1 MHFGRRPATPRRR
14 LRLAADPMKLPRP
27 LRLAPLACILAAPA
41 LAQAPANPPRPAPP
55 QPPLVFHVW
64 PGQAPGE
71 TGAVPPEQ
79 SQATDPGKLLPHQT
93 TNVSVPTLTTFRP
106 AHDVD
111 TGVSVIVCPGGG
123 FRELDMDKEGEMAAR
138 WLNSVGMTAF
148 VLKYRVP
155 DRPGTPR
162 LAAIQDG
169 QRALRL
175 VRRHAQEWG
184 LNPHEI
190 GIMGF
195 SAGAALS
202 VFTCVGFDKDSYPAA
217 DAADRE
223 SSRPDFGVIVYTGE
237 MVDKATG
244 GFRADL
250 PVSKA
255 TPQMFIVD
263 VENDRV
269 NSDNSTYLFLAL
281 KHAGVPAELHQ
292 YTLGEHGFAFRPGPN
307 PHTTWPD
314 RLRDWMVGQGILKIR
329 PPLPPR

>member
-1 MHFGRRPATPRRR
+1 MKPP
-14 LRLAADPMKLPRP
+14 LA
-27 LRLAPLACILAAPA
+27 LRLAPLALLLAAPA
-41 LAQAPANPPRPAPP
+41 LAQAPAGGPLPPPASRP
-55 QPPLVFHVW
+55 QPPAVLRLW
-64 PGQAPGE
+64 AGAAPGE

-79 SQATDPGKLLPHQT
+79 SQATDPGKILPHQT
-93 TNVSVPTLTTFRP
+93 VNVSVPTLTTFRP
-106 AHDVD
+106 ARDVD

-123 FRELDMDKEGEMAAR
+123 FRELEMDKEGEMAAR
-138 WLNSVGMTAF
+138 WLNSVGITAF

-162 LAAIQDG
+162 LAATQDA
-169 QRALRL
+169 QRAMRL
-175 VRRHAQEWG
+175 VRSHAPEWG
-184 LNPHEI
+184 LDPRRV

-202 VFTCVGFDKDSYPAA
+202 VFTCVRAGQDSYPPA
-217 DAADRE
+217 DAADRA
-223 SSRPDFGVIVYTGE
+223 SSRPDFAVVVYPGE

-244 GFRADL
+244 VFRSDL

-269 NSDNSTYLFLAL
+269 NSDNSTFLFLAL

-292 YTLGEHGFAFRPGPN
+292 YTLGQHGFAFRPGPN

-314 RLRDWMVGQGILKIR
+314 RLRDWMVGQG
-329 PPLPPR
+329 